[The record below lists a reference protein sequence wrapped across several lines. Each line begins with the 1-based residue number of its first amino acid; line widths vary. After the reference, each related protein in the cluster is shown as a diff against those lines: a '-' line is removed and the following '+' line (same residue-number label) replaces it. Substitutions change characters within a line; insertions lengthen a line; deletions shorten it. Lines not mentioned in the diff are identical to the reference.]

1 VKENKSE
8 VIFQWHLPQRMVI
21 VSTKPYFQPYFP
33 NKTTLAAQN
42 HQKTN
47 LITLLN
53 KEEQ

>member
-1 VKENKSE
+1 
-8 VIFQWHLPQRMVI
+8 MVI
-21 VSTKPYFQPYFP
+21 VSTNLIFNLNFP